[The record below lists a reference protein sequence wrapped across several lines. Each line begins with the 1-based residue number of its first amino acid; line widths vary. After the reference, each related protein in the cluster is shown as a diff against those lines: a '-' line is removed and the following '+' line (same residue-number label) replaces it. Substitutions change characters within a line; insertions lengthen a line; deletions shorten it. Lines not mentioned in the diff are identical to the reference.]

1 MSTSRLRRPSTTTEA
16 PPLLSSASRTTRY
29 VAGQKLRGLPVV
41 AFSPVTAFDIDD
53 YERARANAA
62 EAAANAT
69 SETMPG
75 LRERKKGWFKASKK
89 NAKNARKKA
98 PPLLYRMDE
107 REIAL
112 IGATMRANGFRRTR
126 GANWNVYWASGIAL
140 TLSDY
145 QAMGRSQHVNQF
157 PCTQNITRK
166 DWMTRNLI
174 KMQQLHGKR
183 HFDFIPD
190 SFILPAEQAQFREAF
205 RDDGALWII
214 KPSNASC
221 GRGIF
226 ISDDLAEIEE
236 APLSEEFEGSYIANK
251 YVEQPLLLDGLKFD
265 LRVYVAV
272 TSFDPLRV
280 HVFRDGLARFATEPY
295 SEDRDS
301 LDNPFVH
308 LTNYSINKLNAV
320 GFEEGAAPAA
330 AESPSSS
337 GDFSSGTKRSIR
349 AVFERLVRDGLVET
363 VDELWSKIDD
373 IVIKTVLS
381 IDREV
386 VAATRRGVARAGS
399 CFQMFGFDVLFD
411 EALKPWLIEVNF
423 CPSMNTDAEVDLS
436 IKGRAIAN
444 LLTVAGVQPF
454 THKGLD
460 ANKKKRGSG
469 VGGFGKWSSRHTTR
483 EDRELAASRVFSLGL
498 DGKFTPEETRVLHA
512 MRAEESRAAGGDW
525 ARVFPTASGM
535 HYRTFF
541 DHGDDKRDRLL
552 DMICMNELFR
562 LRADNEG
569 KAAAR
574 LEVKARREI
583 KSALA
588 PVVAE
593 AGDDARVG
601 AAARK
606 AAKARVK
613 ARRTALEKQGRARGG
628 TREEK
633 GGVLAAA
640 AAAGSASEA
649 VEDDLDAAYDSAR
662 ARFGFKVHKSEF
674 DTKVSSKV

>member
-1 MSTSRLRRPSTTTEA
+1 
-16 PPLLSSASRTTRY
+16 
-29 VAGQKLRGLPVV
+29 
-41 AFSPVTAFDIDD
+41 
-53 YERARANAA
+53 
-62 EAAANAT
+62 
-69 SETMPG
+69 
-75 LRERKKGWFKASKK
+75 
-89 NAKNARKKA
+89 
-98 PPLLYRMDE
+98 
-107 REIAL
+107 
-112 IGATMRANGFRRTR
+112 
-126 GANWNVYWASGIAL
+126 
-140 TLSDY
+140 
-145 QAMGRSQHVNQF
+145 
-157 PCTQNITRK
+157 
-166 DWMTRNLI
+166 
-174 KMQQLHGKR
+174 
-183 HFDFIPD
+183 
-190 SFILPAEQAQFREAF
+190 
-205 RDDGALWII
+205 
-214 KPSNASC
+214 
-221 GRGIF
+221 
-226 ISDDLAEIEE
+226 
-236 APLSEEFEGSYIANK
+236 
-251 YVEQPLLLDGLKFD
+251 
-265 LRVYVAV
+265 
-272 TSFDPLRV
+272 
-280 HVFRDGLARFATEPY
+280 
-295 SEDRDS
+295 
-301 LDNPFVH
+301 
-308 LTNYSINKLNAV
+308 
-320 GFEEGAAPAA
+320 
-330 AESPSSS
+330 
-337 GDFSSGTKRSIR
+337 
-349 AVFERLVRDGLVET
+349 
-363 VDELWSKIDD
+363 
-373 IVIKTVLS
+373 
-381 IDREV
+381 
-386 VAATRRGVARAGS
+386 
-399 CFQMFGFDVLFD
+399 
-411 EALKPWLIEVNF
+411 
-423 CPSMNTDAEVDLS
+423 MNTDAEVDLS